1 MPTDPTLDVERELFA
16 AGATCVVGVDEVG
29 RGAIA
34 GPVVVGVSVIRAV
47 TDFPVGLRDS
57 KLITAKRREAL
68 IGPVRDW
75 VEAVELGEA
84 SAAEVDE
91 FGIVSALT
99 RAGERAFAKLAIAG
113 HDLTGAV
120 VLLDGT
126 HNWLTGGLI
135 PELDIRV
142 RAKADRDCAI
152 VAAASVCAKVY
163 RDGLM
168 VSAGGESDP
177 YGWASNKGYGSE
189 GHFAAIAEHGAT
201 DFHRRTWIHG
211 SASTDSE

>member
-1 MPTDPTLDVERELFA
+1 MPTDPTLDLERELFA

-201 DFHRRTWIHG
+201 VFHRRTWIHG

>member
-34 GPVVVGVSVIRAV
+34 GPVVVGVSVIREV
-47 TDFPVGLRDS
+47 SEFPTGLRDS
-57 KLITAKRREAL
+57 KLISAKRREAL
-68 IGPVRDW
+68 VDPVRDW
-75 VEAVELGEA
+75 VHAVELGEA
-84 SAAEVDE
+84 TAAEVDE

-99 RAGERAFAKLAIAG
+99 RAGERAFAKLTMSG
-113 HDLTGAV
+113 QDLTGAV

-126 HNWLTGGLI
+126 HNWLKGGLI
-135 PELDIRV
+135 PDLDIRV
-142 RAKADRDCAI
+142 RAKADRDCAV

-168 VSAGGESDP
+168 VDAGGETDH

-201 DFHRRTWIHG
+201 EFHRRTWLHG
-211 SASTDSE
+211 STSVGQ